1 MPKQPNIVLIMA
13 DQVNPSF
20 LPMYG
25 HAVVKMP
32 NLEEIA
38 ADGVVFDTAYC
49 TSPICA
55 PSRFSMLT
63 GRLASELKVFDH
75 GCEMPASA
83 PTLMHYLRLHGY
95 HTTLSGKMHFLG
107 PDQLHGYEERLTTD
121 IYPSD
126 FGWGPDWRAGT
137 PEIPW
142 APTGISPR
150 TVLEAGPCARSLQL
164 DYDEEVA
171 HQAVQ
176 KIYDLA
182 RRPEPQPFFLTVSFS
197 QPHSPFVASQEH
209 WDRYN
214 DDDIDMPAVPPL
226 PLEQMDTHSRRLH
239 YMFHMDEYTVTDSHV
254 RNARRAYYGMLSY
267 IDDKIG
273 ELMTALTESGL
284 IEDTLIVFTSD
295 HGEMLG
301 ERGLWYKQSLLEGS
315 VRVPL
320 IVRIPGGS
328 ACRHVSQAVSL
339 LDLLPTFVELASE
352 ETPTDYVE
360 PIAGHSLL
368 PWLSSDDSNQERP
381 VFSEY
386 SAEGTFAP
394 CLMVRKGTYKY
405 IYCETDPPLLF
416 NLEADPDELDNL
428 AGDES
433 CSDILSD
440 MHNELLRVW
449 DPEQYRSDALA
460 SQKRQRFI
468 HRVQSETAPNPWVFQ
483 PFSDAKDQYVRSGA
497 NTTFVKGQARLPFVE
512 PARPDMP
519 RPSDPSQKVR

>member
-95 HTTLSGKMHFLG
+95 HTSLSGKMHFLG

-126 FGWGPDWRAGT
+126 FGWGARLARRHAGDSLGTHRNQPTHGLGRRGRVHEACSLTMTRKWRT
-137 PEIPW
+137 RRSRRS
-142 APTGISPR
+142 TTSP
-150 TVLEAGPCARSLQL
+150 
-164 DYDEEVA
+164 
-171 HQAVQ
+171 
-176 KIYDLA
+176 

-301 ERGLWYKQSLLEGS
+301 ERGLWYKQSLLDGS

-394 CLMVRKGTYKY
+394 CLMVRKGIYKY

-440 MHNELLRVW
+440 MHDELLRVW

-468 HRVQSETAPNPWVFQ
+468 HRVQSETAPNPWVF
-483 PFSDAKDQYVRSGA
+483 
-497 NTTFVKGQARLPFVE
+497 
-512 PARPDMP
+512 PAILR
-519 RPSDPSQKVR
+519 R